1 MTYAIVDGEKVLR
14 VGKKYPNGVPILQ
27 WPWVDG
33 RKLRRDEVLYDA
45 TDRITLTEGK
55 TVFESGTFKAKTQE
69 MKDEETLAKY
79 ATDLQKKQNELIPVL
94 QSLGV
99 LEVPNGVKS
108 K

>member
-14 VGKKYPNGVPILQ
+14 VGKKYPKGVPVLQ

-33 RKLRRDEVLYDA
+33 RKLRRDEVWYDA
-45 TDRITLTEGK
+45 T
-55 TVFESGTFKAKTQE
+55 SGTFKAKTQK